1 MYKVEIYS
9 GQPYKVWRI
18 MRRFDNK
25 IDMAIFWNRLI
36 EIRPTTKYRLLQGRR
51 LLYTING
58 NKDKDNNV

>member
-1 MYKVEIYS
+1 MYKVEIFA

-25 IDMAIFWNRLI
+25 MDMAIFWNRLI